1 MDMKVEYEGKS
12 WEPRVTEYSV
22 VMGNFHG
29 RMNKHNGQFVHL
41 DLSLGI
47 GKESN
52 TPWHVYYGNIVAN
65 NNKELKQIIEEKIS
79 KFKADVT
86 ELYEFMMKID
96 GDTLLVQTEETIND
110 TTNGK
115 ITTEGGN

>member
-1 MDMKVEYEGKS
+1 
-12 WEPRVTEYSV
+12 
-22 VMGNFHG
+22 MGFAKT
-29 RMNKHNGQFVHL
+29 RQ
-41 DLSLGI
+41 D
-47 GKESN
+47 
-52 TPWHVYYGNIVAN
+52 WQVYYGNIVAN

-79 KFKADVT
+79 EFKPFVT
-86 ELYEFMMKID
+86 ELYEFIMKIN

>member
-1 MDMKVEYEGKS
+1 MNMDMEVKYEGKS
-12 WEPRVTEYSV
+12 WESRVTEYSV
-22 VMGNFHG
+22 VMGNFSG
-29 RMNKHNGQFVHL
+29 GMNKHNGQFVHL
-41 DLSLGI
+41 DLFLNLEGYS
-47 GKESN
+47 
-52 TPWHVYYGNIVAN
+52 WQVYYGNIVAN

-79 KFKADVT
+79 EFKPFVT

-110 TTNGK
+110 TTNGI

>member
-1 MDMKVEYEGKS
+1 MDMEVKYEGKC
-12 WEPRVTEYSV
+12 WEPRVTNYSV
-22 VMGNFHG
+22 FMGNFYASLK
-29 RMNKHNGQFVHL
+29 KHNGQFVHL
-41 DLSLGI
+41 DLFLGI
-47 GKESN
+47 GEHRHQH
-52 TPWHVYYGNIVAN
+52 WQVYYGNIVAN

-79 KFKADVT
+79 EFKPFVT

-110 TTNGK
+110 TTNGI